1 MSPRVFL
8 GRVFSLVTS
17 RGLTP
22 TPHAAAQPRS
32 MSGESAGFRG
42 ATRNVGRV
50 GDPLVEQ
57 GAEREVGNGAE
68 KGSKGNGASRV
79 MADDG

>member
-17 RGLTP
+17 RGL

-68 KGSKGNGASRV
+68 KGSKGNGVSGV
-79 MADDG
+79 MPDDG